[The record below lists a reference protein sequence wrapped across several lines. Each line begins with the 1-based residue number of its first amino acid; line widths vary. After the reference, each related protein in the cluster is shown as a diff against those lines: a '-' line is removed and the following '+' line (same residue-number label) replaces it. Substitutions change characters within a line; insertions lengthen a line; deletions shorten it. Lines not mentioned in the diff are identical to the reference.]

1 MSSTQTKPYMMCYM
15 NRDEKTK
22 QNYELT
28 DYPKL
33 FRNTYW
39 GNGTFR
45 GDEEIIL
52 NRNEFVR
59 KYNITEHIS
68 NRPNFIADMLNR
80 NDNPWKDHTE
90 VYKNKDKDYVLVVSP
105 YYGESNKEQMCK
117 EIRNHGY
124 TQIPNMYVDFALS
137 FCKRVLNKKNQ
148 KLQDNAVWF
157 GTENGKIVVDFQKEH
172 TWSHKV
178 STSEELVKLLRDK
191 GMDLTNH
198 NYFCLSSVDFPCDC
212 SEEECDCDPNFDPH
226 TIIENAYNNL

>member
-1 MSSTQTKPYMMCYM
+1 M
-15 NRDEKTK
+15 NDSKTK

-28 DYPKL
+28 AYPKL

-59 KYNITEHIS
+59 EHNIIEYIS
-68 NRPNFIADMLNR
+68 NPPNFIADMLNK
-80 NDNPWKDHTE
+80 NDNYWKDHIE
-90 VYKNKDKDYVLVVSP
+90 VYKNKDKDYVLVVNP
-105 YYGESNKEQMCK
+105 YYGQDNKEQICK

-148 KLQDNAVWF
+148 KSQDNAVCF
-157 GTENGKIVVDFQKEH
+157 ATKNGKVVVDFKSEN
-172 TWSHKV
+172 TWSYEV

-191 GMDLTNH
+191 GMNLTNH
-198 NYFCLSSVDFPCDC
+198 IYYRLSSVDFPCDC
-212 SEEECDCDPNFDPH
+212 IEEECDCDPNFDPH
-226 TIIENAYNNL
+226 TIIQDAYNNL